1 MAMARKSNKSKANS
15 IGLEQIKSTLIVW
28 WIAMLCLM
36 GIGFISIIN
45 IQYEALSKK
54 EITKL
59 SQITVEEGKNYGDE
73 DKPVKVS
80 YYSTNINGSKYDF
93 YTLDPT
99 TEVTDEKVYSNK
111 ELVED
116 DGIISILKNA
126 QYLPDSYSKED
137 KKSITQLALWIY
149 KGYLEKSEK
158 NAVLNSNIGSQV
170 SSLVKKANEENYKQS
185 SIVLSTNTPTI
196 TLSKDKKYYVS
207 DLIKLSFSNE
217 YTVVDYKIDLSNAPK
232 GTKIIDENG
241 KEVEN
246 NKKVKNF
253 YLKIPEKN
261 VKDSNKEFSI
271 GVTVT
276 TADYYAY
283 AFRTLVNKSDEADV
297 VLNDLQIRLN
307 KTKNTISLYVPKE
320 TKQSLISQ
328 STILGFLALC
338 VTSAICGIVIL
349 IINIIQNQKEI
360 RRRKRKKTRKTRK

>member
-1 MAMARKSNKSKANS
+1 MAMARKSKKSSIDS

-36 GIGFISIIN
+36 GIGFISIYY
-45 IQYEALSKK
+45 IQDEALEYN
-54 EITKL
+54 EITRL
-59 SQITVEEGKNYGDE
+59 SQIKIEEGKNYGDE
-73 DKPVKVS
+73 DNPVKVPS
-80 YYSTNINGSKYDF
+80 YSTNINGGKYDF

-99 TEVTDEKVYSNK
+99 TEVTDEKVYGNK

-116 DGIISILKNA
+116 DGLISILKNS
-126 QYLPDSYSKED
+126 QYLSDSYSKEE

-149 KGYLEKSEK
+149 KDYLDKEEKT
-158 NAVLNSNIGSQV
+158 AVLNGRFGSQI
-170 SSLVKKANEENYKQS
+170 SSLVKKANEESYKQS

-217 YTVVDYKIDLSNAPK
+217 YTVVDYKIDLSKAPK

-241 KEVEN
+241 KTITDIT
-246 NKKVKNF
+246 KTKNF

-283 AFRTLVNKSDEADV
+283 AFRTLVNKSEEADV
-297 VLNDLQIRLN
+297 VLNNLEVSLN
-307 KTKNTISLYVPKE
+307 KTTNTISLYVPKE
-320 TKQSLISQ
+320 SKQSIIGQ

-338 VTSAICGIVIL
+338 VTAALCGIVIF
-349 IINIIQNQKEI
+349 IINIMQNQKEI
-360 RRRKRKKTRKTRK
+360 RRLKRKKTKKTKK